1 MSIPSPAALT
11 IRHALRRHLEGDLPA
26 VMSTI
31 TEAMSSHVQGGNLEL
46 QEERLREAEAACR
59 CAESWVD
66 YGLGAE
72 WVDADK

>member
-1 MSIPSPAALT
+1 
-11 IRHALRRHLEGDLPA
+11 
-26 VMSTI
+26 MSTI

-72 WVDADK
+72 